1 MGKAAA
7 KEPLVTDGGDQR
19 EPTSRGHI
27 LVTCQHC
34 QRGILVPKARR
45 FHEVDCPACGETNPA
60 PKKDRL
66 ALIKVVL
73 RWLLYPSF
81 QDRD

>member
-1 MGKAAA
+1 VSSGNDRRVASM
-7 KEPLVTDGGDQR
+7 
-19 EPTSRGHI
+19 RGHI

-34 QRGILVPKARR
+34 QRGILVPKPRR
-45 FHEVDCPACGETNPA
+45 FHEVDCPACGEVNPA

-66 ALIKVVL
+66 ALIKGFF